1 MRFLAATAKIKAK
14 LGGQSPE
21 IGRKEGMFLFYRDH
35 CNETRA
41 LMDGCTLSCCLEV
54 STLAEISAVVL
65 TLHSD
70 K

>member
-21 IGRKEGMFLFYRDH
+21 IGRKEGMCLFYRDH

-41 LMDGCTLSCCLEV
+41 LMDGARS
-54 STLAEISAVVL
+54 LAV
-65 TLHSD
+65 
-70 K
+70 